1 MKLAK
6 KYLYSTIL
14 GLSLGVGMSTNV
26 VKAAPSSNSAV
37 VSPTSDPS
45 KDEQANPDLSGKVE
59 DVSYTVKDDQL
70 TLYGGTIKKI
80 HENFSL
86 PWQQDGVR
94 DRIKK
99 LKIDGPLQFE
109 QDGAYEFFE
118 ALGNLESISGLT
130 NVDTSKT
137 ETLNYMFAQDG
148 NLTSIDVSSFR
159 TPNVI
164 TMSGLF
170 FGDWKLE
177 QVDLSNFDFSQLK
190 NTDHMFGGDYV
201 LTNITFPHSKASK
214 IDNML
219 DMFYGNHSLKTLD
232 LSDFDMTNV
241 TAIGSMF
248 SEDTLLSNLKL
259 GPTFKNSALAT
270 LPPHQKGDEIP
281 IDPLKDATGP
291 GWQAVGANGT
301 VNNPQG
307 ELYPTLEDFVAKR
320 PAEDETYV
328 WQQDTT
334 PINQY
339 MLNLTN
345 SSASVYEGLQAKNWD
360 PTSVIQLA
368 THNGTD
374 DKSAVTITDDNSQP
388 VTQATIDALAPGTYS
403 LTYQNGDQKQP
414 FTLTIKAD
422 QASLKTTD
430 IDLYLNQAFT
440 EDVLKSKILAV
451 NSDGQALPYTYTIK
465 DATGKT
471 VSLDDVKSKVG
482 QYTVDIV
489 TNQLLSGN
497 EPLGGKLTIN
507 VTDSSTLN
515 LKYGKLTIPVN
526 QVWKPADAFDNA
538 KDASGKD
545 LAFKDILVT
554 AKDSSGK
561 IISDLSNLYKTPG
574 VYTIHYSNGS
584 ASKDVQLTVTQP
596 TPTPSPLPTPQPV
609 PNPQPSPSPNPI
621 NPVTPTQ
628 PTVPTQPTNPK
639 LPDYAVTKGAAVAAI
654 NNVYLYRTVNFTKGQ
669 RIAKYIKKPRIYR
682 PMFVVTGYARSTSG
696 KMRYH
701 VRDVKHLSKTAGKTG
716 YITDN
721 WRYVRPIYYA
731 TLHKHITV
739 ISPAGVNAYK
749 HKDLTGKVKS
759 YQQGT
764 ILKVKGIVK
773 HNLTTRYILT
783 NGRYVTANRKLV
795 NMGRHRTVK
804 KVRAKTTIHR
814 YQNVNLSGRPHT
826 IKKGQIIKV
835 SNYDYSHGHNLQK
848 HGALRYRVAGG
859 YITGNSKY
867 VRIIR

>member
-118 ALGNLESISGLT
+118 ALGNLESISGLR

-170 FGDWKLE
+170 FGDWNLE

-301 VNNPQG
+301 
-307 ELYPTLEDFVAKR
+307 
-320 PAEDETYV
+320 
-328 WQQDTT
+328 
-334 PINQY
+334 
-339 MLNLTN
+339 
-345 SSASVYEGLQAKNWD
+345 S
-360 PTSVIQLA
+360 
-368 THNGTD
+368 
-374 DKSAVTITDDNSQP
+374 
-388 VTQATIDALAPGTYS
+388 
-403 LTYQNGDQKQP
+403 
-414 FTLTIKAD
+414 
-422 QASLKTTD
+422 
-430 IDLYLNQAFT
+430 
-440 EDVLKSKILAV
+440 
-451 NSDGQALPYTYTIK
+451 
-465 DATGKT
+465 
-471 VSLDDVKSKVG
+471 
-482 QYTVDIV
+482 
-489 TNQLLSGN
+489 
-497 EPLGGKLTIN
+497 
-507 VTDSSTLN
+507 
-515 LKYGKLTIPVN
+515 
-526 QVWKPADAFDNA
+526 
-538 KDASGKD
+538 
-545 LAFKDILVT
+545 
-554 AKDSSGK
+554 
-561 IISDLSNLYKTPG
+561 
-574 VYTIHYSNGS
+574 
-584 ASKDVQLTVTQP
+584 
-596 TPTPSPLPTPQPV
+596 
-609 PNPQPSPSPNPI
+609 
-621 NPVTPTQ
+621 
-628 PTVPTQPTNPK
+628 
-639 LPDYAVTKGAAVAAI
+639 
-654 NNVYLYRTVNFTKGQ
+654 
-669 RIAKYIKKPRIYR
+669 
-682 PMFVVTGYARSTSG
+682 
-696 KMRYH
+696 
-701 VRDVKHLSKTAGKTG
+701 
-716 YITDN
+716 
-721 WRYVRPIYYA
+721 
-731 TLHKHITV
+731 
-739 ISPAGVNAYK
+739 
-749 HKDLTGKVKS
+749 
-759 YQQGT
+759 
-764 ILKVKGIVK
+764 
-773 HNLTTRYILT
+773 
-783 NGRYVTANRKLV
+783 
-795 NMGRHRTVK
+795 
-804 KVRAKTTIHR
+804 TIHR
-814 YQNVNLSGRPHT
+814 ASSIQPLRTLWLSGLLKTKPMSGSKTPRPS
-826 IKKGQIIKV
+826 INIC
-835 SNYDYSHGHNLQK
+835 
-848 HGALRYRVAGG
+848 
-859 YITGNSKY
+859 
-867 VRIIR
+867 